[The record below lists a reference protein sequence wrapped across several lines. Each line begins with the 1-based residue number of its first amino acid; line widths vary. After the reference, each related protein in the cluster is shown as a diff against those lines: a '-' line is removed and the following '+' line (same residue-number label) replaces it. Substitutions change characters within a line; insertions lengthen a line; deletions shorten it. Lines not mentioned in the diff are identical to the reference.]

1 MNRFQLR
8 FPITELQRIAAA
20 YDIKKWGDDGI
31 EPLGRAA
38 RERGYYTRAELL
50 ALCAWK
56 TPRSRPRCEANDEE
70 FIREVTR
77 IALSTRV
84 ERLRIEVLTLLQG
97 VEWPTASV
105 LLHFGRG
112 DLYPI
117 LDYRALWSLQVEP
130 PKAGYDF
137 EFWREYTKSC
147 RELARKAE
155 VDMRTLDRR
164 CGSTQGRNQ
173 GTRR

>member
-8 FPITELQRIAAA
+8 FPITELQRIAAK
-20 YDIKKWGDDGI
+20 YDVRKNGDDKV

-38 RERGYYTRAELL
+38 RERGYYIRDEFL
-50 ALCAWK
+50 ALCVWK
-56 TPRSRPRCEANDEE
+56 TPRSKPRCEANEDE
-70 FIREVTR
+70 FVQEVTR

-84 ERLRIEVLTLLQG
+84 ERLRIEVLTLLMG
-97 VEWPTASV
+97 VEWPTATV
-105 LLHFGRG
+105 LLHFGHR

-147 RELARKAE
+147 RELARQAE
-155 VDMRTLDRR
+155 VDMRTLDRALWQYSR
-164 CGSTQGRNQ
+164 ENQ